1 MTEQGHEAGQERTE
15 ARQLGQVPE
24 QPAEHESVSSRE
36 DVPLADSATGTDS
49 ASGPNGANGVSDPK
63 KAGGASSSCSNV
75 GADLARMVAELGA
88 TVRAHLDGLGRR

>member
-1 MTEQGHEAGQERTE
+1 MTEQGHEAGQERAE

-24 QPAEHESVSSRE
+24 QPAEHESVSSHE
-36 DVPLADSATGTDS
+36 SVSLADSATGDTDS
-49 ASGPNGANGVSDPK
+49 TFGANGPSDAKKPSGVSSLS
-63 KAGGASSSCSNV
+63 GSNV